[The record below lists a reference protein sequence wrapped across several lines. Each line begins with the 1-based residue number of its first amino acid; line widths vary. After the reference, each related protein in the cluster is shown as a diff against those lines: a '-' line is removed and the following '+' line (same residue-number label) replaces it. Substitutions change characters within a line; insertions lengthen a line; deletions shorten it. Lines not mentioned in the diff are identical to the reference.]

1 MEPIGG
7 NPQGM
12 ATDDDAA
19 AKAPVTPAPASE
31 APREANERRETD
43 RLNERLA
50 ERIRQGT
57 TPPEL
62 REVPPAREVPP
73 VREASVPRES
83 RDPREAQPRE
93 ARDPREA
100 PAREAREPR
109 DNRDDKLN
117 ETIRQRLEHLVPEL
131 VKKTFAAGMGA
142 VFSTEEG
149 IRKIAREVSLPDV
162 VGYVASSADGAKD
175 KVFEIVAR
183 ETRDFLA
190 NLNLTEEI
198 AKILTTL
205 SFEIKT
211 EIRFIPNSE
220 RITGAEPDVK
230 ASVKLKRNDKAMG
243 NEEGDARESTGRSR
257 LRFWRR
263 DEESSGDGGNG
274 DDNGG
279 HDR

>member
-1 MEPIGG
+1 MV
-7 NPQGM
+7 
-12 ATDDDAA
+12 TDDDPDPE
-19 AKAPVTPAPASE
+19 KVKE
-31 APREANERRETD
+31 ATEK
-43 RLNERLA
+43 LNERLTD
-50 ERIRQGT
+50 RIRQGT
-57 TPPEL
+57 
-62 REVPPAREVPP
+62 VPPPP
-73 VREASVPRES
+73 GA
-83 RDPREAQPRE
+83 
-93 ARDPREA
+93 
-100 PAREAREPR
+100 
-109 DNRDDKLN
+109 DDKLN

-162 VGYVASSADGAKD
+162 VGYAASSTGAAKD

-183 ETRDFLA
+183 ETREFLA

-220 RITGAEPDVK
+220 RLIGSEPDVK
-230 ASVKLKRNDKAMG
+230 ASVKVKRNDKTVD
-243 NEEGDARESTGRSR
+243 ETDKDRESRSR

-263 DEESSGDGGNG
+263 DGEASNGNGSGNG
-274 DDNGG
+274 DDDDEGG

>member
-1 MEPIGG
+1 MV
-7 NPQGM
+7 
-12 ATDDDAA
+12 TDDDPPDPE
-19 AKAPVTPAPASE
+19 KV
-31 APREANERRETD
+31 REATEK
-43 RLNERLA
+43 LNERLTD
-50 ERIRQGT
+50 RIRQGT
-57 TPPEL
+57 
-62 REVPPAREVPP
+62 VPPPP
-73 VREASVPRES
+73 GVE
-83 RDPREAQPRE
+83 
-93 ARDPREA
+93 
-100 PAREAREPR
+100 
-109 DNRDDKLN
+109 DKLN

-162 VGYVASSADGAKD
+162 VGYAASSTGAAKD

-183 ETRDFLA
+183 ETREFLA

-205 SFEIKT
+205 SFEVKT

-220 RITGAEPDVK
+220 RLIGSEPDVK
-230 ASVKLKRNDKAMG
+230 ASVKVKRNDKTV
-243 NEEGDARESTGRSR
+243 NDETDKERESRSR

-263 DEESSGDGGNG
+263 DGEAGNG
-274 DDNGG
+274 NGNGSDDDEGG

>member
-1 MEPIGG
+1 MAGCAIGAIVAGPGLNIVRIRGTPI
-7 NPQGM
+7 GM

-19 AKAPVTPAPASE
+19 AKLPPVPPPAPAPAPVPAPAPAPVAAAPAPPVEREQKE
-31 APREANERRETD
+31 ASD
-43 RLNERLA
+43 SLNERLT
-50 ERIRQGT
+50 ERIRQST
-57 TPPEL
+57 NPPE
-62 REVPPAREVPP
+62 
-73 VREASVPRES
+73 
-83 RDPREAQPRE
+83 
-93 ARDPREA
+93 
-100 PAREAREPR
+100 
-109 DNRDDKLN
+109 DKLN

-175 KVFEIVAR
+175 KVFEVVAR
-183 ETRDFLA
+183 ETREFLA

-220 RITGAEPDVK
+220 RLTGAEPDVK
-230 ASVKLKRNDKAMG
+230 ASVRLKRNDRPDDKDG
-243 NEEGDARESTGRSR
+243 KDAKDSSSR

-263 DEESSGDGGNG
+263 DGETSDDDG
-274 DDNGG
+274 DDSGGG

>member
-1 MEPIGG
+1 
-7 NPQGM
+7 M
-12 ATDDDAA
+12 ATDDDPPPE
-19 AKAPVTPAPASE
+19 AKE
-31 APREANERRETD
+31 PREQREP
-43 RLNERLA
+43 RESSEKLNERLT
-50 ERIRQGT
+50 ERIRQGS
-57 TPPEL
+57 TPPPE
-62 REVPPAREVPP
+62 
-73 VREASVPRES
+73 
-83 RDPREAQPRE
+83 
-93 ARDPREA
+93 
-100 PAREAREPR
+100 
-109 DNRDDKLN
+109 DKLN

-131 VKKTFAAGMGA
+131 VKKTFSAGMGA

-149 IRKIAREVSLPDV
+149 IRKLAKESLPDV

-183 ETRDFLA
+183 ETREFLS

-220 RITGAEPDVK
+220 RLTGAEPDVK
-230 ASVKLKRNDKAMG
+230 ASVRLKRNDKAMG
-243 NEEGDARESTGRSR
+243 ANDKDKDARDARDKDGRDVRDSGEGRDSRSR

-263 DEESSGDGGNG
+263 EGENTVVDEV
-274 DDNGG
+274 DDEDGG

>member
-1 MEPIGG
+1 
-7 NPQGM
+7 
-12 ATDDDAA
+12 
-19 AKAPVTPAPASE
+19 
-31 APREANERRETD
+31 
-43 RLNERLA
+43 
-50 ERIRQGT
+50 
-57 TPPEL
+57 
-62 REVPPAREVPP
+62 
-73 VREASVPRES
+73 
-83 RDPREAQPRE
+83 
-93 ARDPREA
+93 
-100 PAREAREPR
+100 
-109 DNRDDKLN
+109 
-117 ETIRQRLEHLVPEL
+117 

-162 VGYVASSADGAKD
+162 VGYAASTADSAKD

-183 ETRDFLA
+183 ETREFLS

-230 ASVKLKRNDKAMG
+230 ASVKLKRNDKAIG
-243 NEEGDARESTGRSR
+243 SEKDAEDSRDSRSR

-263 DEESSGDGGNG
+263 DGESSDGGG
-274 DDNGG
+274 DDDEGGG